1 MGRFLSERTQFRRVP
16 PFAGVI
22 EYHRDG
28 SQPYTLAMLQGF
40 VPNEGDG
47 WQWTM
52 EELDRYYERSA
63 HLPFPSASDTGQS
76 WIELSERE
84 TLPEAR
90 DHLGIYLESAALLGR
105 RTAEMHLALASDTQ
119 DPDFAPE
126 PLAIDALRV
135 LSAELREHGA
145 LVFDSLKEN
154 LPRLPDE
161 IVELAGLALSRRRR
175 CLDRFKGMDSLEM
188 QTRVARIHGDYH
200 LGQILRTKNDFV
212 ILDFEGEPGRPLEER
227 RRKHSPLKDVAGMLR
242 SFSYAAYAGLLNYD
256 RRRPDYFETL
266 EPWARLWEQSTAAEF
281 LRAYRNVAGIEAF
294 IPPDRLAFSKL
305 LDAYLLDKALYEL
318 RYEMNTRPNWVRIP
332 LWGILSQRV

>member
-1 MGRFLSERTQFRRVP
+1 
-16 PFAGVI
+16 
-22 EYHRDG
+22 
-28 SQPYTLAMLQGF
+28 
-40 VPNEGDG
+40 
-47 WQWTM
+47 
-52 EELDRYYERSA
+52 
-63 HLPFPSASDTGQS
+63 
-76 WIELSERE
+76 
-84 TLPEAR
+84 
-90 DHLGIYLESAALLGR
+90 
-105 RTAEMHLALASDTQ
+105 MH
-119 DPDFAPE
+119 
-126 PLAIDALRV
+126 
-135 LSAELREHGA
+135 
-145 LVFDSLKEN
+145 
-154 LPRLPDE
+154 
-161 IVELAGLALSRRRR
+161 
-175 CLDRFKGMDSLEM
+175 
-188 QTRVARIHGDYH
+188 TRVARIHGDYH